1 MQLFLASL
9 LWGLGCGTTGQVE
22 VSTRLVSQ
30 GEAARAVQ
38 VGEVSVLLSEAKLA
52 LGPVYFCATAA
63 ASSSLC
69 SIAVAEMRDTVV
81 IDALNPTPV
90 DLAAVRGVSGEIRSA
105 QYDFGVSWFA
115 ASPEP
120 APTLEGLNSLV
131 LRGTLTQTGEV
142 VAFTAVLDV
151 LATVQGERA
160 IQGARVKGTLGAA
173 TKQVTVK
180 LDPQAWLQNVP
191 WNELMGQG
199 AEVVANESVLNA
211 LRLQVSVNAAPMFV
225 F

>member
-1 MQLFLASL
+1 MLAAL

-22 VSTRLVSQ
+22 VSTRLVAQ
-30 GEAARAVQ
+30 GEAARTVQ
-38 VGEVSVLLSEAKLA
+38 VGDVAVLLSEAKLA

-81 IDALNPTPV
+81 IDALNPAPV

-105 QYDFGVSWFA
+105 QYDLGVSWFA
-115 ASPEP
+115 AAAQP
-120 APTLEGLNSLV
+120 APTLEGLHSLV
-131 LRGTLTQTGEV
+131 LRGTLTQADEV

-160 IQGARVKGTLGAA
+160 IQGARVKGALGAV

-180 LDPQAWLQNVP
+180 LDPHAWLQNVP

-199 AEVVANESVLNA
+199 GEVAANESVLNA
-211 LRLQVSVNAAPMFV
+211 LRLQVSVNAAPVFV